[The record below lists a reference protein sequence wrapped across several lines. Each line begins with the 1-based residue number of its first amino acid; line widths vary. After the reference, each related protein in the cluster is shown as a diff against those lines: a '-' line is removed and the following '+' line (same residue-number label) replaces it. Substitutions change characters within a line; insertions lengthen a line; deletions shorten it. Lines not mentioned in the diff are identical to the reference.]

1 MFYHHE
7 KLIGRD
13 CPDTVLMVRSCVATL
28 APSYHKDTAQGTETP
43 TRSISCLIFISGN
56 DNSRSQIDN
65 LWLQSPFIRSIIDSP
80 GNIRENLIILPDFS
94 YQEIKTGMEITEG
107 IKEEVLMFN
116 SSTKHLLETLGMDL
130 RNNWTTGDW
139 CQCCQ

>member
-1 MFYHHE
+1 MMHLQSVNHSVQ
-7 KLIGRD
+7 L
-13 CPDTVLMVRSCVATL
+13 L
-28 APSYHKDTAQGTETP
+28 AALQKNNRNGYE
-43 TRSISCLIFISGN
+43 IFISGN
-56 DNSRSQIDN
+56 DNSRSQSDS
-65 LWLQSPFIRSIIDSP
+65 LWILSPFIRSIIDSL
-80 GNIRENLIILPDFS
+80 GNIRDNLIILSDFS